1 MSQKSGFFDAQLIG
15 EQYDRVYEAD
25 DFAKYFSLFIGNGV
39 FIDPINQLKVV
50 PKSGLTVTLKAGNAF
65 IDGFWYSLTEDMDF
79 DLSPNSMNYAITDVI
94 AITLNKS
101 TREITA
107 QKKEVVQSAFPV
119 NNGTI
124 HELVVCSISVGVGV
138 SNITESMITDRRAY
152 KEYCGFV
159 TGMVDQIDT
168 DGMYSQFEA
177 QFNEWFS
184 TLKGKLTEDVAGS
197 LQLQIDGL
205 EQKDNE
211 TDNKI
216 KTLSKD
222 FSDFK
227 NEELSKTIVVTKTA
241 SETGGAYMTVKIPF
255 PSGFTKDNCYIKSM
269 FVNKIEGEGVGIV
282 GYDYYG
288 YNAQNLI
295 SIGAAVSN
303 SDIFVQLTKM
313 STSGSF
319 RGTYK
324 VTVVL
329 EKI

>member
-1 MSQKSGFFDAQLIG
+1 MSQKSGFFDAQLVG

-79 DLSPNSMNYAITDVI
+79 ELSPNSMNYAITDVI

-107 QKKEVVQSAFPV
+107 QKKEVVQSAFPI

-138 SNITESMITDRRAY
+138 SNITESMITDKRAY

-159 TGMVDQIDT
+159 TGTVEQIDT
-168 DGMYSQFEA
+168 DGMFSQFES

-184 TLKGKLTEDVAGS
+184 ALKGKLTEDVAGS
-197 LQLQIDGL
+197 LQLQINDL

-211 TDNKI
+211 TNEKV
-216 KTLSKD
+216 KTLTND
-222 FSDFK
+222 FNDFK
-227 NEELSKTIVVTKTA
+227 KEELSKTIVVTKTVT
-241 SETGGAYMTVKIPF
+241 ETGGAYMSISIPF
-255 PSGFTKDNCYIKSM
+255 PSGFNKDNCYIKSM
-269 FVNKIEGEGVGIV
+269 FVRKIAGEGVGV
-282 GYDYYG
+282 AGYDYYG
-288 YNAQNLI
+288 YNAQNVI
-295 SIGAAVSN
+295 SIGGTLKD
-303 SDIFVQLTKM
+303 DIYVELTRM
-313 STSGSF
+313 SASGTF
-319 RGTYK
+319 KGTYK
-324 VTVVL
+324 ASVVL